1 MGAPT
6 TRPVHPICD
15 CVIQVQG
22 RVQLYGNLIEGEL
35 WATRN
40 QPTNRERTL
49 FLTNPDLRWTALE
62 SGDIHHK
69 SRGLK
74 TVV

>member
-1 MGAPT
+1 VGYAQSAEDWEQ
-6 TRPVHPICD
+6 I
-15 CVIQVQG
+15 I
-22 RVQLYGNLIEGEL
+22 
-35 WATRN
+35 
-40 QPTNRERTL
+40 

-69 SRGLK
+69 STGLK